1 MARILI
7 CEPVA
12 ETRELMERLVRRM
25 GHELVDLDSL
35 RVVDVLLFDPD
46 SEEGRAIGRLL
57 ADVRPAARLV
67 ACHARPP
74 TPALRLPRLFASL
87 LQPFSPTDLRRVV
100 EAALRPSA
108 AAS

>member
-35 RVVDVLLFDPD
+35 RTVDVLLFEPGSRD
-46 SEEGRAIGRLL
+46 GQAIARLL
-57 ADVRPAARLV
+57 HDVRPAARLV
-67 ACHARPP
+67 ACSHAPERP
-74 TPALRLPRLFASL
+74 AVRLPRLFASL
-87 LQPFSPTDLRRVV
+87 LQPFSPADLRRVV
-100 EAALRPSA
+100 DAALRPALSA
-108 AAS
+108 

>member
-25 GHELVDLDSL
+25 GHEVVDLDSL
-35 RVVDVLLFDPD
+35 REVDVLLFEPD
-46 SEEGRAIGRLL
+46 SPEGRAIARLL
-57 ADVRPAARLV
+57 GDVRPGARLV

-74 TPALRLPRLFASL
+74 VPALRLP
-87 LQPFSPTDLRRVV
+87 FSPADLRRVV
-100 EAALRPSA
+100 EAALRPA
-108 AAS
+108 ATF